1 MPKPRNSK
9 AGAGSNKKTGTEAKR
24 RGSGAHVGDAATP
37 AKRLHSGPKQAQKR
51 KAGWRRWLAPLH
63 RLGGWMGL
71 PPRRRKRTGPARPAH
86 KNRIAG
92 FGKKRTLAEW
102 KELRRRT
109 AGEVKAH
116 LAEQQPL
123 PAIRKLSRALLE
135 DPQHQAYHN
144 LLAEAVQQRHQRRL
158 KPGRRDPWA
167 DLPAKLQRQ
176 ALELEAFSA
185 YVQEL
190 ERLID
195 KAGIPPLKAP
205 QAPGPVLTVMPGATE
220 AESPD

>member
-1 MPKPRNSK
+1 M
-9 AGAGSNKKTGTEAKR
+9 
-24 RGSGAHVGDAATP
+24 
-37 AKRLHSGPKQAQKR
+37 
-51 KAGWRRWLAPLH
+51 
-63 RLGGWMGL
+63 
-71 PPRRRKRTGPARPAH
+71 
-86 KNRIAG
+86 
-92 FGKKRTLAEW
+92 
-102 KELRRRT
+102 
-109 AGEVKAH
+109 KAH

-135 DPQHQAYHN
+135 DPQHQPYHN

-185 YVQEL
+185 YVLEL

-205 QAPGPVLTVMPGATE
+205 QAPGPVQTVMPGVPGAAG